1 MTCAHTLSFKRC
13 PFQVAINHYFCAD
26 LRSAM
31 GPSRCFS
38 SPFREPRVSVIVSY
52 YCGWVVWEWGSHHCI
67 IGDPFKNSLKIPLL
81 SHYHDYYIITV
92 HYLVY
97 FKYLSIYLSINQSII
112 YLSSIYLSINQ
123 LINQSSIY
131 LSVCLSIYLSI
142 CLSICII
149 IYIYIFIAV
158 NPMKPYKSLIGV
170 PY

>member
-97 FKYLSIYLSINQSII
+97 FKYLSIYQSINHLSI
-112 YLSSIYLSINQ
+112 IYLSINQ
-123 LINQSSIY
+123 LINQSIIYLSIY
-131 LSVCLSIYLSI
+131 LSVCLSIYLSVYMHN
-142 CLSICII
+142 
-149 IYIYIFIAV
+149 YIYIHIAV